1 MKANQATQSVAKM
14 CALLG
19 VSRSGFY
26 AWAERPMSDRARED
40 LRLTGKIEAIHRK
53 SGETYGAPNIHA
65 ELADDHKIFVGRKRV
80 ARLMKSAGL
89 YGATLRR
96 FVVTTTPD
104 AGQKAAVDL
113 VQRKFYADA
122 PNRLW
127 VADITYVPTWSG
139 TLFLAIVLDVY
150 SRRIVGWAMENHLKT
165 ELILTALNMAV
176 TQRRPEA
183 VIHHSDRGCQYTSY
197 AFGKRCQ
204 EAGVMPSMGSVGDA
218 YDNAMA
224 ESFFATLERE
234 VLNRRKFR
242 SQAEA
247 RMALF
252 EWIEGWYNRHRRHS
266 SLGYR
271 SPANYERAH
280 AHRFTQPEAHAN
292 PALLPPA
299 APDSPW
305 L

>member
-1 MKANQATQSVAKM
+1 
-14 CALLG
+14 
-19 VSRSGFY
+19 
-26 AWAERPMSDRARED
+26 MSDWARED

-65 ELADDHKIFVGRKRV
+65 ELADDHKIFVGRNRV

-96 FVVTTTPD
+96 FIVTTTPD
-104 AGQKAAVDL
+104 AGSKAAVDR
-113 VQRKFYADA
+113 VQRQFYAEA

-165 ELILTALNMAV
+165 ELILAALNMAV

-247 RMALF
+247 KMALF

-266 SLGYR
+266 SIGHR
-271 SPANYERAH
+271 SPANYERTH
-280 AHRFTQPEAHAN
+280 AHRFTQIESKPN

-299 APDSPW
+299 AADSPS